1 MDSVKGEIEGL
12 NIRKF
17 RMEDY
22 SSVLELWKLAG
33 LTIRPGDERDDVRL
47 KLQRDPELFL
57 VAEENGEIVGTVMGA
72 WDGRRGWIYHLA
84 VRPNQQRKRIGTS
97 LLGEVENRLLAI
109 GAKKVNA
116 QVYSSNHRSLD
127 FFKAAG
133 YQAQPDLVM
142 IGKYLR
148 GTENHR
154 EPSSKER

>member
-84 VRPNQQRKRIGTS
+84 VRPNQQRKRIGTT
-97 LLGEVENRLLAI
+97 LLGEVENRLIAI

-148 GTENHR
+148 GT
-154 EPSSKER
+154 

>member
-84 VRPNQQRKRIGTS
+84 VRPNQQRKRIGTT
-97 LLGEVENRLLAI
+97 LLGEVENRLIAI

-116 QVYSSNHRSLD
+116 QVYTSNHRSLD

-148 GTENHR
+148 GT
-154 EPSSKER
+154 

>member
-84 VRPNQQRKRIGTS
+84 VRPNQQRKRIGTT
-97 LLGEVENRLLAI
+97 LLGEVENRLIAI

-148 GTENHR
+148 GI
-154 EPSSKER
+154 

>member
-84 VRPNQQRKRIGTS
+84 VRPNQQRKRIGTT
-97 LLGEVENRLLAI
+97 LLGEVENRLIAI

-133 YQAQPDLVM
+133 YQAQP
-142 IGKYLR
+142 I
-148 GTENHR
+148 
-154 EPSSKER
+154 

>member
-1 MDSVKGEIEGL
+1 MASVKGELEGL
-12 NIRKF
+12 NLREF

-22 SSVLELWKLAG
+22 SSVFELWKLAG

-72 WDGRRGWIYHLA
+72 WDGRRGWIYHLT
-84 VRPNQQRKRIGTS
+84 VRPNQQRKRIGTT
-97 LLGEVENRLLAI
+97 LLREVENRLIAV

-116 QVYSSNHRSLD
+116 QVYTSNHRSLD

-148 GTENHR
+148 GI
-154 EPSSKER
+154 

>member
-1 MDSVKGEIEGL
+1 MASVKGELEGL
-12 NIRKF
+12 NLREF

-22 SSVLELWKLAG
+22 SSVFELWKLAG

-57 VAEENGEIVGTVMGA
+57 VAEANGEIVGTVMGA
-72 WDGRRGWIYHLA
+72 WDGRRGWIYHLT
-84 VRPNQQRKRIGTS
+84 VRPNQQRKRIGTT
-97 LLGEVENRLLAI
+97 LLREVENRLIAV

-116 QVYSSNHRSLD
+116 QVYTSNHRSLD

-148 GTENHR
+148 GI
-154 EPSSKER
+154 